1 MEGVDPT
8 VVSVCGGER
17 LTPLDILYADEIDVK
32 ACFYDNIYD
41 RIDTTLLA
49 YVKLGER
56 ASGGGTEKDGKL
68 SHVISS
74 NTPEGTAAVNAC
86 SLTVVSACVE
96 ERLTPLDCFEADE
109 IAVKAR
115 FARFKWNL

>member
-17 LTPLDILYADEIDVK
+17 LTPLDILYADEINVK

-41 RIDTTLLA
+41 RIDTRLLT
-49 YVKLGER
+49 YVKIGER
-56 ASGGGTEKDGKL
+56 ASGGGTEKL

-74 NTPEGTAAVNAC
+74 NTPEGTVQSMPA
-86 SLTVVSACVE
+86 
-96 ERLTPLDCFEADE
+96 P
-109 IAVKAR
+109 
-115 FARFKWNL
+115 